1 MKKYF
6 YTGLLLIKLGA
17 AIAQKDTSQVPL
29 ILTVEQDILNLEV
42 EGNKKA
48 LSYTASLEEEVHYQ
62 VPLSVHIITAEQIAA
77 SGVIS
82 IPEALRLAPNVIAR
96 QMQNG
101 NYEVYIRNSPYTN
114 SQSGLRDIQSN
125 ATLLLVNNIPMNNAL
140 DGEIQWESLGIGL
153 HDIEKIEVVSGAAG
167 MQYGQNASSGII
179 HIFTK
184 EVDENNL
191 QVMADV
197 QGGTNESLI
206 QMASLSFGIQDKLKV
221 RLSGNYRTLKRFET
235 DVYLLDENRQIAADS
250 LLFFDATAEE
260 TNPFTERARNGYGIN
275 STITY
280 TMNEDIEV
288 TLGTFFQDNDVQHI
302 SPDAGR
308 FSSVQRSTQNSR
320 VQLSAKAYQWEV
332 EAAYQSGDQ
341 NLAEGYE
348 GFQFDNEQVNASL
361 GYTLI
366 LEQVPQLRIRPGLY
380 YNRVSMDDSEIEGGG
395 NRLFGERETLTN
407 YGASTLLDLRLE
419 EKIRV
424 EAGIRIDQYFDDFS
438 GSLVSY
444 LLGGTYEL
452 NDQQLLRLSYAN
464 GYQRPFLYQVFA
476 DGTVPVGD
484 DRQLTYTVNTSLE
497 PQRSSTLE
505 AGYRTRLAQRFFL
518 DLTSFYHRIIN
529 ATVPQTTISTITTN
543 NSEVKVNQ
551 LGLTA
556 HLEFN
561 TVNINAGVWGT
572 IQHTSLQDATAEDE
586 SELAPTFWGGGY
598 VSYQF
603 YNSRLNA
610 YLDAYFLGGQQF
622 VNRYADFQTNGQLT
636 TNAKVSYRLWRNNTV
651 YLNARNILNT
661 KITAYPF
668 GDTNQGLYLIGV
680 NVEL

>member
-1 MKKYF
+1 
-6 YTGLLLIKLGA
+6 
-17 AIAQKDTSQVPL
+17 
-29 ILTVEQDILNLEV
+29 
-42 EGNKKA
+42 
-48 LSYTASLEEEVHYQ
+48 
-62 VPLSVHIITAEQIAA
+62 
-77 SGVIS
+77 GVIS

-125 ATLLLVNNIPMNNAL
+125 ATLLLMNHIPMNNAL

-191 QVMADV
+191 QIMADV

-320 VQLSAKAYQWEV
+320 VQLSANAYQWEV

-361 GYTLI
+361 AYTLI
-366 LEQVPQLRIRPGLY
+366 LEQVPQLRIRPGVY
-380 YNRVSMDDSEIEGGG
+380 YNRVSMDDSEVEEGA

-476 DGTVPVGD
+476 DGTVPGD

-497 PQRSSTLE
+497 PQRSHTLE

-518 DLTSFYHRIIN
+518 DLTGFYHRIVN
-529 ATVPQTTISTITTN
+529 PTVPQTTINTITTN

-572 IQHTSLQDATAEDE
+572 IQNTSLQDAPAEDE
-586 SELAPTFWGGGY
+586 SEVAPTFWGGGY